1 MNKYKIKANL
11 RKEKGTKNSKKLR
24 KKNQIPAIIYS
35 KKKNFLIS
43 IKYNKF
49 FNLIKKNIKL
59 ENILF
64 IIKIKKKK
72 IICKI
77 KEIQKHP
84 FKNKIL
90 HIDFIY

>member
-11 RKEKGTKNSKKLR
+11 RKKKGTKNSRKLR
-24 KKNQIPAIIYS
+24 KKNKIPAIIYS

-49 FNLIKKNIKL
+49 FNLIKKNLKL